1 MAGAVGHSGRSA
13 GVARTTGTNALQ
25 RRRCNQADSRTFWRR
40 NGAHSFLPFDAAKA
54 QFSGVRRTHQP
65 LGFGI
70 HQRIEYFAAEI
81 RRHGVAGDPRPRR
94 DRRGGYA
101 PVVFRSRPHRGF
113 QGTVRGLPAAAATQ
127 GGAGYRAPIALVC
140 SGPGELLNLPATD
153 KCLRAIALF
162 LLSTQATLA
171 QESHPKPPPPPP
183 GAKAVKCVGRE
194 VPQFTDI
201 TSKTGI
207 HFDHVSSSDSKYVV
221 ESMSGGV
228 LLIDYD
234 RDGYPDI
241 YFTNAPTV
249 DMAMKGQAARGALYH
264 NNHDGTFTDVTEK
277 AGLATPCF
285 AMGGAV
291 GDYNND
297 GWPDIYLTCLGGNKL
312 FKNNGDGTF
321 TDVSKAAGVDD
332 PDGYYGMSVI
342 FCDFNNTGR
351 PDIYVAN
358 DSTPKFLYKNLGNGK
373 FQEIGLESG
382 TAVSEDGSEQAS
394 MGIAV
399 GDYLHTG
406 LQSLYVTN
414 FSDEYS
420 NLFRNDGEW
429 NFSDVSYKSGVALPS
444 LPYVKWGTAFFDADN
459 DGWLDLIVVGGHV
472 YPQVDTLPS
481 GARYKEPKVL
491 QLNQK
496 DGTFCD
502 ASDQAGPD
510 LRIPRVSRGVAA
522 GDLFNDGNMDLV
534 IEDLAGSPM
543 ILRNNGIAGRHW
555 VSFELQG
562 TKSNRM
568 AIGAR
573 LKIVAGG
580 LTQTEEIHSGGSYL
594 SQNDLRVHF
603 GLNTAKKIDSLE
615 IRWPSGKI
623 ETLKNLDVDKFYSV
637 LEGQG
642 IVPAEKIRAAPALAA
657 KP

>member
-1 MAGAVGHSGRSA
+1 MKRLTVP
-13 GVARTTGTNALQ
+13 RT
-25 RRRCNQADSRTFWRR
+25 C
-40 NGAHSFLPFDAAKA
+40 
-54 QFSGVRRTHQP
+54 
-65 LGFGI
+65 
-70 HQRIEYFAAEI
+70 
-81 RRHGVAGDPRPRR
+81 
-94 DRRGGYA
+94 
-101 PVVFRSRPHRGF
+101 
-113 QGTVRGLPAAAATQ
+113 
-127 GGAGYRAPIALVC
+127 ALVC
-140 SGPGELLNLPATD
+140 LSAQ
-153 KCLRAIALF
+153 IAF
-162 LLSTQATLA
+162 A
-171 QESHPKPPPPPP
+171 QESHPPAPPPPPS
-183 GAKAVKCVGRE
+183 AKTVKCANRD

-201 TSKTGI
+201 TAKTGI
-207 HFDHVSSSDSKYVV
+207 HFSHVSSSDSKYVV

-228 LLIDYD
+228 ILIDYD
-234 RDGYPDI
+234 RDRYPDI

-249 DMAMKGQAARGALYH
+249 DMAIKGQTARGALYH
-264 NNHDGTFTDVTEK
+264 NNHDGTFTDTTDR

-297 GWPDIYLTCLGGNKL
+297 GWPDLYLTCLGGNKL
-312 FKNNGDGTF
+312 FRNNGDGTFNDVTKQAGVADGRWSTGAAFGDYDGDGHLDLMVTNYVDFHLNDLPGFGKAPNCKYRGIDVQCGPRGLKGAGDALFHNSGNGTF
-321 TDVSKAAGVDD
+321 TDVSKTVGVED
-332 PDGYYGMSVI
+332 PNGYYGMSVI
-342 FCDFNNTGR
+342 FSDFNNTGR
-351 PDIYVAN
+351 QDIYVAN

-394 MGIAV
+394 MGIAI

-406 LQSLYVTN
+406 FPSLYVTN

-420 NLFRNDGEW
+420 NLYRNDGVW

-444 LPYVKWGTAFFDADN
+444 LPYVKWGTVFFDADN

-502 ASDQAGPD
+502 AGEQAGPAM
-510 LRIPRVSRGVAA
+510 RIPRVSRGVAA
-522 GDLFNDGNMDLV
+522 GDLFNDGNVDIV
-534 IEDLAGSPM
+534 VEDLAGEPM
-543 ILRNNGIAGRHW
+543 ILKNNGIAGKHW

-562 TKSNRM
+562 TKSNRL

-580 LTQTEEIHSGGSYL
+580 MTQTEELHSGGSYL

-603 GLNTAKKIDSLE
+603 GLNSAAKIDSVE

-623 ETLKNLDVDKFYSV
+623 EMLKNLDADKFYSV
-637 LEGQG
+637 LEGRG
-642 IVPAEKIRAAPALAA
+642 IVPAEEIRPSAPAAA

>member
-1 MAGAVGHSGRSA
+1 MRFYVGGFVRKGYNSVDYGSRVIGR
-13 GVARTTGTNALQ
+13 R
-25 RRRCNQADSRTFWRR
+25 
-40 NGAHSFLPFDAAKA
+40 
-54 QFSGVRRTHQP
+54 
-65 LGFGI
+65 
-70 HQRIEYFAAEI
+70 
-81 RRHGVAGDPRPRR
+81 
-94 DRRGGYA
+94 
-101 PVVFRSRPHRGF
+101 VFR
-113 QGTVRGLPAAAATQ
+113 
-127 GGAGYRAPIALVC
+127 GALSILHETSYPENRYN
-140 SGPGELLNLPATD
+140 GEHLKLQLLANS
-153 KCLRAIALF
+153 LRALALMC
-162 LLSTQATLA
+162 LSAQLAIA
-171 QESHPKPPPPPP
+171 QESHPQPPPPPP
-183 GAKAVKCVGRE
+183 GAKAIKCVGRD

-201 TSKTGI
+201 TGKTGI
-207 HFDHVSSSDSKYVV
+207 HFNHVSSSDSKYVV

-228 LLIDYD
+228 ILIDYD

-249 DMAMKGQAARGALYH
+249 DMAIKGKSAPGALYH
-264 NNHDGTFTDVTEK
+264 NNHDGTFTDVTDK
-277 AGLATPCF
+277 ARLATPCF

-297 GWPDIYLTCLGGNKL
+297 GWPDLYLTCLGGNKL
-312 FKNNGDGTF
+312 FRNNGDGTFTDVTKQTGIADGRWSTGAAFGDYDGDGYLDLMVTNYVDFHLDDLPGFGKAPNCKYRGIDVQCGPRGLKGAGDALFHNNGDGTF
-321 TDVSKAAGVDD
+321 TDVSKTAGVDD
-332 PDGYYGMSVI
+332 ANGYYGMSVI
-342 FCDFNNTGR
+342 FSDFNNTGR

-399 GDYLHTG
+399 GDYLHNG
-406 LQSLYVTN
+406 FQSLYVTN

-420 NLFRNDGEW
+420 NLFRNDGNW

-444 LPYVKWGTAFFDADN
+444 LPYVKWGTVFFDADN

-496 DGTFCD
+496 NGTFCD
-502 ASDQAGPD
+502 ASEETGPAMR
-510 LRIPRVSRGVAA
+510 LPRVSRGVAA
-522 GDLFNDGNMDLV
+522 GDLFNDGNVDIV
-534 IEDLAGSPM
+534 VEDLAGEPM
-543 ILRNNGIAGRHW
+543 ILKNNGIAGRHW

-562 TKSNRM
+562 TKSNRL

-580 LTQTEEIHSGGSYL
+580 MTQTEEIHSGGSYL

-603 GLNTAKKIDSLE
+603 GLNTATKIGSVE
-615 IRWPSGKI
+615 VRWPSGKI
-623 ETLKNLDVDKFYSV
+623 ETLKNLDADKFYSV

-642 IVPAEKIRAAPALAA
+642 IVPAEKIRPSASV

>member
-1 MAGAVGHSGRSA
+1 M
-13 GVARTTGTNALQ
+13 
-25 RRRCNQADSRTFWRR
+25 
-40 NGAHSFLPFDAAKA
+40 
-54 QFSGVRRTHQP
+54 
-65 LGFGI
+65 
-70 HQRIEYFAAEI
+70 
-81 RRHGVAGDPRPRR
+81 
-94 DRRGGYA
+94 
-101 PVVFRSRPHRGF
+101 
-113 QGTVRGLPAAAATQ
+113 
-127 GGAGYRAPIALVC
+127 
-140 SGPGELLNLPATD
+140 
-153 KCLRAIALF
+153 
-162 LLSTQATLA
+162 A

-183 GAKAVKCVGRE
+183 GAKAVKCAGRE

-249 DMAMKGQAARGALYH
+249 DMAIKGQAARGALYH
-264 NNHDGTFTDVTEK
+264 NNQDGTFTDVTEK

-321 TDVSKAAGVDD
+321 TDVTKQAGIADGRWSTGASFGDYDGDGNLDLMVTNYVDFHLNDLPGFGSAPNCKYRGIDVQCGPRGLKGAGDALFHNNGDGTFTDVSKAAGVDD
-332 PDGYYGMSVI
+332 PNGYYGMSVI
-342 FCDFNNTGR
+342 FSDFNNTGR

-406 LQSLYVTN
+406 LPSLYVTN

-420 NLFRNDGEW
+420 NLFRNEGEW

-522 GDLFNDGNMDLV
+522 GDLFNDGNVDLV

-580 LTQTEEIHSGGSYL
+580 MMQTEEIHSGGSYL

-615 IRWPSGKI
+615 IRWPSGKHR
-623 ETLKNLDVDKFYSV
+623 D
-637 LEGQG
+637 
-642 IVPAEKIRAAPALAA
+642 AEESGC
-657 KP
+657 